1 MTRTILLHKIR
12 KIERRGFLYY
22 KRRIYLDKILPFVGT
37 PMIKVITGMRRTG
50 KSVLLRQIAEIL
62 KKRGEKTCL
71 INMELM
77 ANHRLRDPVVLYRHI
92 IQKNVSAVIIDEV
105 QDITGWEE
113 VTASLLAEGNTDI
126 YISGSNAGILST
138 DLASRI
144 AGRYIEFRVYPLG
157 LEEFMQFRGSDAGT
171 LEDEFW
177 LYLKLG
183 GMPGIHSMDLSSE
196 VIYQYLNSVLDTVIL
211 NDVIIRN
218 NIRSAALLESIF
230 RFLAD
235 NIGSLYSA
243 KRIADYLSSHGRKT
257 SASTVIDY
265 VKYMVDAC
273 ALHDVKRF
281 DLRGKRQLAYTGK
294 AFLSDLSFRHTV
306 SGYREGAVS
315 GFLENIV
322 FMELLRRGYSVSIGT
337 VADSE
342 IDFVAEKGDSTLY
355 LQVAYLMV
363 SEETIN
369 REFSSLEAIPD
380 NYPKLVLSMDKSF
393 PSRGG
398 IKQVYLPEFL
408 IHPDRFIQN

>member
-1 MTRTILLHKIR
+1 
-12 KIERRGFLYY
+12 
-22 KRRIYLDKILPFVGT
+22 
-37 PMIKVITGMRRTG
+37 MIKLVTGMRRTG
-50 KSVLLRQIAEIL
+50 KSVLLRQIAELL
-62 KKRGEKTCL
+62 KERGENICF

-77 ANHRLRDPVVLYRHI
+77 ENHRFRNPVVLHDHI
-92 IQKNVSAVIIDEV
+92 KQMNVSVVIIDEV
-105 QDITGWEE
+105 QDIVGWEE
-113 VTASLLAEGNTDI
+113 VTASLLAEGGTEV
-126 YISGSNAGILST
+126 YISGSNASMLST

-157 LEEFMQFRGSDAGT
+157 LEEFIQFRGNEVGS
-171 LEDEFW
+171 LEEEFW

-211 NDVIIRN
+211 NDVVIRN

-235 NIGSLYSA
+235 NIGSLYSG
-243 KRIADYLSSHGRKT
+243 KRITDYLSSHGRKT
-257 SASTVIDY
+257 SANTVIDY

-281 DLRGKRQLAYTGK
+281 DLRGKKQLVYTSK
-294 AFLSDLSFRHTV
+294 AFLTDLSFRHTIF
-306 SGYREGAVS
+306 GYREGAIA

-322 FMELLRRGYSVSIGT
+322 FMELLRRGYSVYIGT
-337 VADSE
+337 MASKE

-355 LQVAYLMV
+355 LQVAYLLA
-363 SEETIN
+363 SEETLN

-380 NYPKLVLSMDKSF
+380 NYPKLVLSMDKNI
-393 PSRGG
+393 PSRNG
-398 IKQVYLPEFL
+398 IKQVFLPEFL
-408 IHPDRFIQN
+408 IDPDRFI

>member
-1 MTRTILLHKIR
+1 M
-12 KIERRGFLYY
+12 YY
-22 KRRIYLDKILPFVGT
+22 KRRMYLDRILPFMGT

-50 KSVLLRQIAEIL
+50 KSVLLRQINALL
-62 KKRGEKTCL
+62 KERGEKTCL

-77 ANHRLRDPVVLYRHI
+77 ENHRFRDPVILHNHI
-92 IQKNVSAVIIDEV
+92 RQMDVSAVLIDEV

-113 VTASLLAEGNTDI
+113 VTASLLAEGETDI
-126 YISGSNAGILST
+126 YISGSNASMLST
-138 DLASRI
+138 DLATRI
-144 AGRYIEFRVYPLG
+144 AGRYIEFKVYPLG
-157 LEEFMQFRGSDAGT
+157 LEEFIQFRGNEAGS
-171 LEDEFW
+171 LEEEFW

-196 VIYQYLNSVLDTVIL
+196 VIYQYLNSVLNTVIL

-218 NIRSAALLESIF
+218 NIRNAALLESIF

-235 NIGSLYSA
+235 NIGSVYSG
-243 KRIADYLSSHGRKT
+243 KRISDYLSSHGRKT
-257 SASTVIDY
+257 TVNTVIDY

-294 AFLSDLSFRHTV
+294 AFLTDISFRHTIF
-306 SGYREGAVS
+306 GYREGAVA

-322 FMELLRRGYSVSIGT
+322 FMELLRRGYSVYVGT
-337 VADSE
+337 IANKE

-355 LQVAYLMV
+355 LQVAYLLA
-363 SEETIN
+363 SEDTMK
-369 REFSSLEAIPD
+369 REFSILEAIPD
-380 NYPKLVLSMDKSF
+380 NYPKLVLSMDKNI
-393 PSRGG
+393 PPRKG

-408 IHPDRFIQN
+408 IDPNRFI

>member
-1 MTRTILLHKIR
+1 M
-12 KIERRGFLYY
+12 
-22 KRRIYLDKILPFVGT
+22 GT

-50 KSVLLRQIAEIL
+50 KSVLLRQINALL
-62 KKRGEKTCL
+62 KERREKTCL

-77 ANHRLRDPVVLYRHI
+77 ENHRFRDPVILHNHI
-92 IQKNVSAVIIDEV
+92 RQMDVSAVLIDEV

-113 VTASLLAEGNTDI
+113 VTASLLAEGETDI
-126 YISGSNAGILST
+126 YISGSNASMLST
-138 DLASRI
+138 DLATRI

-157 LEEFMQFRGSDAGT
+157 LEEFIQFRGNEAGS
-171 LEDEFW
+171 LEEEFW

-211 NDVIIRN
+211 NDVVIRN

-235 NIGSLYSA
+235 NIGSLYSG
-243 KRIADYLSSHGRKT
+243 KRITDYLSSHGRKT
-257 SASTVIDY
+257 SANTVIDY

-281 DLRGKRQLAYTGK
+281 DLRGKKQLVYTSK
-294 AFLSDLSFRHTV
+294 AFLTDLSFRHTIF
-306 SGYREGAVS
+306 GYREGAIA

-322 FMELLRRGYSVSIGT
+322 FMELLRRGYSVYIGT
-337 VADSE
+337 MASKE

-355 LQVAYLMV
+355 LQVAYLLA
-363 SEETIN
+363 SEETLN

-380 NYPKLVLSMDKSF
+380 NYPKLVLSMDKNI
-393 PSRGG
+393 PSRNG

-408 IHPDRFIQN
+408 IDPDRFI

>member
-1 MTRTILLHKIR
+1 M
-12 KIERRGFLYY
+12 
-22 KRRIYLDKILPFVGT
+22 GT

-50 KSVLLRQIAEIL
+50 KSVLLRQIDELL
-62 KKRGEKTCL
+62 KERGEKTCL

-77 ANHRLRDPVVLYRHI
+77 ENHRFRDPIVLHNHI
-92 IQKNVSAVIIDEV
+92 RQMDVSAVIIDEV

-113 VTASLLAEGNTDI
+113 VTASLLAEGETDI
-126 YISGSNAGILST
+126 YISGSNASMLST

-144 AGRYIEFRVYPLG
+144 SGRYIEFKVYPLG
-157 LEEFMQFRGSDAGT
+157 LEEFIQFRGSSSGS
-171 LEDEFW
+171 LEEEFW

-211 NDVIIRN
+211 NDVIVRN

-230 RFLAD
+230 VFLAD
-235 NIGSLYSA
+235 NIGSVYSG
-243 KRIADYLSSHGRKT
+243 KRISDYLSSHGRKT
-257 SASTVIDY
+257 SANTVIDY

-294 AFLSDLSFRHTV
+294 AFLTDISFRHTIF
-306 SGYREGAVS
+306 GYRDGAIS

-322 FMELLRRGYSVSIGT
+322 FMELLRRGYSVYVGT
-337 VADSE
+337 MADKE

-355 LQVAYLMV
+355 LQVAYLLA
-363 SEETIN
+363 SEDALN
-369 REFSSLEAIPD
+369 REFSILEAIPD
-380 NYPKLVLSMDKSF
+380 NYPKLVLSMDRNIPPRK
-393 PSRGG
+393 G

-408 IHPDRFIQN
+408 IDPDRFI

>member
-1 MTRTILLHKIR
+1 M
-12 KIERRGFLYY
+12 
-22 KRRIYLDKILPFVGT
+22 GT

-50 KSVLLRQIAEIL
+50 KSVLLRQINALL
-62 KKRGEKTCL
+62 KERGEKPCL

-77 ANHRLRDPVVLYRHI
+77 ENHRFRDPVILHNHI
-92 IQKNVSAVIIDEV
+92 RQMDVSAVLIDEV

-113 VTASLLAEGNTDI
+113 VTASLLADGETDI
-126 YISGSNAGILST
+126 YISGSNASMLSA
-138 DLASRI
+138 DLATRI
-144 AGRYIEFRVYPLG
+144 AGRYIEFKVYPLG
-157 LEEFMQFRGSDAGT
+157 LEEFIQFRGNEAGS
-171 LEDEFW
+171 LEEEFW

-196 VIYQYLNSVLDTVIL
+196 VIYQYLNSVLSTVIL

-218 NIRSAALLESIF
+218 NIRNAALLESIF

-235 NIGSLYSA
+235 NIGSVYSG
-243 KRIADYLSSHGRKT
+243 KRISDYLSSHGRKT
-257 SASTVIDY
+257 TVNTVIDY

-281 DLRGKRQLAYTGK
+281 DLRRKRQLAYTGK
-294 AFLSDLSFRHTV
+294 AFLTDISFRHTIF
-306 SGYREGAVS
+306 GYREGAVA

-322 FMELLRRGYSVSIGT
+322 FMELLRRGYSVYVGT
-337 VADSE
+337 IANKE

-355 LQVAYLMV
+355 LQVAYLLAE
-363 SEETIN
+363 EETLN

-380 NYPKLVLSMDKSF
+380 NYPKLVLSMDKNI
-393 PSRGG
+393 PPRKG

-408 IHPDRFIQN
+408 IDPNRFI

>member
-1 MTRTILLHKIR
+1 M
-12 KIERRGFLYY
+12 YY
-22 KRRIYLDKILPFVGT
+22 KRRMYLDRILPFMGT

-50 KSVLLRQIAEIL
+50 KSVLLRQINALL
-62 KKRGEKTCL
+62 KERGEKTCL

-77 ANHRLRDPVVLYRHI
+77 ENHRFRDPVILYNHI
-92 IQKNVSAVIIDEV
+92 RQMDVSAVLIDEV

-113 VTASLLAEGNTDI
+113 VTASLLAEGETDI
-126 YISGSNAGILST
+126 YISGSNASMLST
-138 DLASRI
+138 DLATRI
-144 AGRYIEFRVYPLG
+144 AGRYIEFKVYPLG
-157 LEEFMQFRGSDAGT
+157 LEEFIQFRGNEAGS
-171 LEDEFW
+171 LEEEFW

-183 GMPGIHSMDLSSE
+183 GMPGIHSMDLSAE

-218 NIRSAALLESIF
+218 NIRSPALLESIF

-235 NIGSLYSA
+235 NIGSVYSG
-243 KRIADYLSSHGRKT
+243 KRISDYLSSHGRKT
-257 SASTVIDY
+257 TVNTVIDY

-294 AFLSDLSFRHTV
+294 AFLTDISFRHTIF
-306 SGYREGAVS
+306 GYREGAVA

-322 FMELLRRGYSVSIGT
+322 FMELLRRGYSVYVGT
-337 VADSE
+337 IANKE

-355 LQVAYLMV
+355 LQVAYLLA
-363 SEETIN
+363 EEKTLK
-369 REFSSLEAIPD
+369 REFSILEAIPD
-380 NYPKLVLSMDKSF
+380 NYPKLVLSMDKNI
-393 PSRGG
+393 PPRNG

-408 IHPDRFIQN
+408 IDPDRFI

>member
-1 MTRTILLHKIR
+1 M
-12 KIERRGFLYY
+12 YY
-22 KRRIYLDKILPFVGT
+22 KRRMYLDRILPFMGT

-50 KSVLLRQIAEIL
+50 KSVLLRQINALL
-62 KKRGEKTCL
+62 KERGEKTCL

-77 ANHRLRDPVVLYRHI
+77 ENHRFRDPVILHNHI
-92 IQKNVSAVIIDEV
+92 RQMDVSAVLIDEV

-113 VTASLLAEGNTDI
+113 VTASLLAEGETDI
-126 YISGSNAGILST
+126 YISGSNASMLST
-138 DLASRI
+138 DLATRI
-144 AGRYIEFRVYPLG
+144 AGRYIEFKVYPLG
-157 LEEFMQFRGSDAGT
+157 LEEFIQFRGNEAGS
-171 LEDEFW
+171 LEEEFW

-196 VIYQYLNSVLDTVIL
+196 VIYQYLNSVLNTVIL

-218 NIRSAALLESIF
+218 NIRNAALLESIF

-235 NIGSLYSA
+235 NIGSVYSG
-243 KRIADYLSSHGRKT
+243 KRISDYLSSHGRKT
-257 SASTVIDY
+257 TVNTVIDY

-294 AFLSDLSFRHTV
+294 AFLTDISFRHTIF
-306 SGYREGAVS
+306 GYREGAVA

-322 FMELLRRGYSVSIGT
+322 FMELLRRGYSVYVGT
-337 VADSE
+337 IANKE

-355 LQVAYLMV
+355 LQVAYLLA
-363 SEETIN
+363 SEDTMK
-369 REFSSLEAIPD
+369 REFSILEAIPD
-380 NYPKLVLSMDKSF
+380 NYPKLVLSMDKNI
-393 PSRGG
+393 PPRKG

-408 IHPDRFIQN
+408 IDPDRFI